1 MKASKKS
8 IDIASVKKRILALLR
23 FVNRYKAIMF
33 FLLIAGLYGFILW
46 RINNLS
52 NIPASEA
59 DVAELQ
65 NAAKQPHIKPET
77 ITRLRS
83 LQDNSVRVQTLFSET
98 RNNPFNE

>member
-1 MKASKKS
+1 MKTKAT
-8 IDIASVKKRILALLR
+8 INTASVKKRILVILR
-23 FVNRYKAIMF
+23 LANRYKALLF
-33 FLLIAGLYGFILW
+33 FLLIAGLYGFILL
-46 RINNLS
+46 RINSLS
-52 NIPASEA
+52 NIPASET

-65 NAAKQPHIKPET
+65 NAAKQPHIKEAT